1 MVWFLQWENHF
12 AIAQTKEP
20 PSHQK
25 SKHILRI
32 YHFIKEIM
40 EHGDIKIEKV
50 EGKDN
55 ATLPLTKALG
65 IKEYHKHKRE
75 VGKKYMSNRL

>member
-1 MVWFLQWENHF
+1 
-12 AIAQTKEP
+12 
-20 PSHQK
+20 
-25 SKHILRI
+25 
-32 YHFIKEIM
+32 M

-65 IKEYHKHKRE
+65 IKEYHKHKWE